1 MVYWGLIQWL
11 NTVRC
16 SDSTACLESADF
28 FDLFVSIPQDDQ
40 LALRTLRIPSSSDRA
55 SVWDAFCAYS
65 MSNTDAPT
73 DTDTSVESSIRS
85 ASAQLL
91 RESRPSPTSA
101 LLSYLTRA
109 TQHSAV
115 CRVSSV
121 LLWGSQ
127 FAGKGVTESSS
138 CRGTMQRL
146 ADVVLRGRL
155 QSSVAVSA
163 FLECFRQMLREQI
176 NTTSSGENSS
186 ASSDKMSKGALLAQM
201 LDSRLEDLIIAVASP
216 PSHSFS
222 YMLDTDAMMDSAESD
237 SDEDVDD
244 FHAQLIVGLNRH
256 SQLYPGCLDSS
267 LLCLRDRLA
276 VLHKS
281 SNALA
286 ALVALNKTNGKG
298 PYALAASFCCRSP
311 ELFLHLHRIAHLTD
325 VVEITKRIRDVTVR
339 PKDSE
344 GSCSR
349 GALAIRANYA
359 LADAVD
365 EALRSLSDPSLASQ
379 SEGLAVRL
387 HLSVEQAV
395 CWSRVFEHA
404 VEQQSFDEALGA
416 VLRLVEL
423 AHSYDSS
430 FAVKVEELLKS
441 SGVSGWRVALGSMVL
456 HACTSGRL
464 GWLCSLN
471 DIWARGMHISGAISE
486 EIERL
491 ASSGYS
497 SSDGIASPSYYE
509 CSCAYALSRQKLQEA
524 ARMSVM
530 QVQAGERQQTEHM
543 LGELQVGMVT
553 GTAQIRSVIKS

>member
-1 MVYWGLIQWL
+1 MVYWGLLLWL

-28 FDLFVSIPQDDQ
+28 FDLFVSTPQDDQ
-40 LALRTLRIPSSSDRA
+40 VALRTLHIPSSSDRT

-65 MSNTDAPT
+65 MSNTDKFQGTPALEG
-73 DTDTSVESSIRS
+73 SMR
-85 ASAQLL
+85 AACAQLQK
-91 RESRPSPTSA
+91 ESRPSPTNA

-115 CRVSSV
+115 SRVSSV
-121 LLWGSQ
+121 LLWGAQ
-127 FAGKGVTESSS
+127 YAGKGVTESTCGS
-138 CRGTMQRL
+138 TMQSL
-146 ADVVLRGRL
+146 ADVVVRGRL
-155 QSSVAVSA
+155 QSSVAVAS
-163 FLECFRQMLREQI
+163 FLECFRQMLRGRI
-176 NTTSSGENSS
+176 NTGGEESSP
-186 ASSDKMSKGALLAQM
+186 ASLERMNKDFLLTQM
-201 LDSRLEDLIIAVASP
+201 LDSCLEDLIIAVASP
-216 PSHSFS
+216 PSQFMSD
-222 YMLDTDAMMDSAESD
+222 MMDPDAMMDTAD
-237 SDEDVDD
+237 SDDSN
-244 FHAQLIVGLNRH
+244 AQLMEGLSRH
-256 SQLYPGCLDSS
+256 CQVSPGYLDSS

-286 ALVALNKTNGKG
+286 AQVAGSRTDSRSAQALVV
-298 PYALAASFCCRSP
+298 SFCCRSP

-325 VVEITKRIRDVTVR
+325 VVEITKRIRDVTLR
-339 PKDSE
+339 PKDST
-344 GSCSR
+344 GICS
-349 GALAIRANYA
+349 GAALAIRANYA

-365 EALRSLSDPSLASQ
+365 EALRSLVDPSEQQQ
-379 SEGLAVRL
+379 SDDLAVRL

-404 VEQQSFDEALGA
+404 VEQHSFDEALGA

-423 AHSYDSS
+423 AHSYDAS
-430 FAVKVEELLKS
+430 FALKVEGLLKS

-456 HACTSGRL
+456 HACTTGRL

-471 DIWARGMHISGAISE
+471 DIWARGLHISGAISE

-497 SSDGIASPSYYE
+497 TSDGIASPSYYE
-509 CSCAYALSRQKLQEA
+509 CSCVYALSRQNLQEA

-530 QVQAGERQQTEHM
+530 QVQAVDRQQTGHM
-543 LGELQVGMVT
+543 LGDLQSGMVA
-553 GTAQIRSVIKS
+553 GTAQIR